1 MMFAK
6 ILVCLDGSEL
16 AAQILPYAKV
26 QAMQFGSEVHLL
38 NVIEKSNKEREG
50 ERSHEPAMSG
60 YLNKMAE
67 PLRKQDIEVKCETV
81 EGVAAGAILAYAD
94 QCEIDLIAM
103 ATQGRSGLKRAVL
116 GSVAGFVL
124 RESGLPV
131 LIIRP
136 RETGAKTT
144 KNAQPITKIL
154 VCLDGSELAEQVIPC
169 ATGQALAFQA
179 KLVLFQVV
187 PEPIAYSPGIPG
199 AASMPVQT
207 EAMLQQAQT
216 DLGLAREYLEGL
228 AAPLRKKGVKVET
241 AAMLGSVG
249 QTILNYAS
257 RNDVDLIT
265 IATHGRSGLKRA
277 VFGSVADYL
286 LRESGLPNL
295 VIRPEQSGSGK

>member
-1 MMFAK
+1 MFEK
-6 ILVCLDGSEL
+6 ILVCLDGSEH
-16 AAQILPYAKV
+16 AAQILPSARMH
-26 QAMQFGSEVHLL
+26 ALQFGSEVHLL
-38 NVIEKSNKEREG
+38 NVIEKSGKEREG
-50 ERSHEPAMSG
+50 ARSETSEMTA

-67 PLRKQDIEVKCETV
+67 PLRKQDIEVNCTIV
-81 EGVAAGAILAYAD
+81 EGTAGESILAYAE

-103 ATQGRSGLKRAVL
+103 ATQGRSGLKRAVM

-136 RETGAKTT
+136 RETGTKTS
-144 KNAQPITKIL
+144 KDAQAITKIL
-154 VCLDGSELAEQVIPC
+154 VCLDGSKLAEQVIPC
-169 ATGQALAFQA
+169 ATGEALAFQA

-199 AASMPVQT
+199 AASVPVQT

-216 DLGLAREYLEGL
+216 DLGFAREYLEGL
-228 AAPLRKKGVKVET
+228 ATPLRKKEMQVET

-249 QTILNYAS
+249 QTILNYAY

-265 IATHGRSGLKRA
+265 IATHGHSGLKRA

-286 LRESGLPNL
+286 LRESGLPTL

>member
-1 MMFAK
+1 MFER

-16 AAQILPYAKV
+16 AAQILPYARM
-26 QAMQFGSEVHLL
+26 QALQFGSEVHLL
-38 NVIEKSNKEREG
+38 NVIEKSNKEREVK
-50 ERSHEPAMSG
+50 RSHEPAMRR
-60 YLNKMAE
+60 YLDKMAE
-67 PLRKQDIEVKCETV
+67 PLREQDIEVKCATV
-81 EGVAAGAILAYAD
+81 EGAAAQSILAYAD
-94 QCEIDLIAM
+94 QCEVNLIAM

-116 GSVAGFVL
+116 GSVAGSVL

-131 LIIRP
+131 LIVRP
-136 RETGAKTT
+136 LETGT
-144 KNAQPITKIL
+144 KDSEDARAVTKIL
-154 VCLDGSELAEQVIPC
+154 VCLDGSRLAEQVMPC
-169 ATGQALAFQA
+169 ATGEALAFQA

-228 AAPLRKKGVKVET
+228 AAPLREKGVQVET
-241 AAMLGSVG
+241 AAMLGSIG

-286 LRESGLPNL
+286 LRESGLPTL
-295 VIRPEQSGSGK
+295 VIRPEQIGSGQ

>member
-1 MMFAK
+1 MFNR

-16 AAQILPYAKV
+16 AAQILPSARMH
-26 QAMQFGSEVHLL
+26 ALQFGSEVHLL
-38 NVIEKSNKEREG
+38 NAIEKSGREREDV
-50 ERSHEPAMSG
+50 RSEESEMTA

-81 EGVAAGAILAYAD
+81 EGAAAEAILAYAD

-136 RETGAKTT
+136 RETGTKTS
-144 KNAQPITKIL
+144 KDAQAITNIL
-154 VCLDGSELAEQVIPC
+154 VCLDGSKLAEQVIPC
-169 ATGQALAFQA
+169 ATGEALAFQA

-187 PEPIAYSPGIPG
+187 PEPVAYSPGIPG

-207 EAMLQQAQT
+207 EAMIKQAET
-216 DLGLAREYLEGL
+216 DLGFAREYLDGL
-228 AAPLRKKGVKVET
+228 AEPLRKKGMRVET

-249 QTILNYAS
+249 QTILNYAY

-295 VIRPEQSGSGK
+295 VIRPEQSGSGT

>member
-1 MMFAK
+1 MFDR

-16 AAQILPYAKV
+16 AAQILPSARMH
-26 QAMQFGSEVHLL
+26 ALQFGSEVHLL
-38 NVIEKSNKEREG
+38 NVIEKSGREREG
-50 ERSHEPAMSG
+50 ARSEESEMTA

-67 PLRKQDIEVKCETV
+67 TLRKKDIEVNCATV
-81 EGVAAGAILAYAD
+81 EGAAGESILAYAD
-94 QCEIDLIAM
+94 QCEFDLIAM

-136 RETGAKTT
+136 RESGAKTS
-144 KNAQPITKIL
+144 KDAQPITKIL
-154 VCLDGSELAEQVIPC
+154 VCLDGSKLAEQVIAC
-169 ATGQALAFQA
+169 ATGEALAFQA

-187 PEPIAYSPGIPG
+187 PEPVAYSPGIPG
-199 AASMPVQT
+199 AASVPVQT
-207 EAMLQQAQT
+207 EAMLKQAEM
-216 DLGLAREYLEGL
+216 DLGFAREYLDGL
-228 AAPLRKKGVKVET
+228 AEPLRKKGMQVET

-249 QTILNYAS
+249 QTILNYAY

-277 VFGSVADYL
+277 VFGSVADYV
-286 LRESGLPNL
+286 LRESGLPTL
-295 VIRPEQSGSGK
+295 VIRPEEDAKH

>member
-1 MMFAK
+1 MFER

-16 AAQILPYAKV
+16 AAQILPYARM
-26 QAMQFGSEVHLL
+26 QALQFGSEVHLL
-38 NVIEKSNKEREG
+38 NVIEKSNKEREVK
-50 ERSHEPAMSG
+50 RSHEPAMRR
-60 YLNKMAE
+60 YLDKMAE
-67 PLRKQDIEVKCETV
+67 PLREQDIEVKCATV
-81 EGVAAGAILAYAD
+81 EGAAAQSILAYAD
-94 QCEIDLIAM
+94 QCEVNLIAM

-116 GSVAGFVL
+116 GSVAGSVL

-131 LIIRP
+131 LIVRP
-136 RETGAKTT
+136 LETGT
-144 KNAQPITKIL
+144 KDSEDARAITKVL
-154 VCLDGSELAEQVIPC
+154 VCLDGSRLAEQVMPC
-169 ATGQALAFQA
+169 ATGEALAFQA

-228 AAPLRKKGVKVET
+228 AAPLREKGVQVET
-241 AAMLGSVG
+241 AAMLGSIG

-286 LRESGLPNL
+286 LRESGLPTL
-295 VIRPEQSGSGK
+295 VIRPEQIGSGQ